1 MADGD
6 RYRKM
11 IGELAL
17 ERGLVDAGQLY
28 EALTQQA
35 RSRADGGSDRLLGQI
50 LVELGFL
57 TADQLQ
63 DLVEELFPPE
73 QNPESEQSVP
83 EEQ

>member
-1 MADGD
+1 MTDGD

-28 EALTQQA
+28 QALTHQA
-35 RSRADGGSDRLLGQI
+35 RSRDEGKGNKLLGQV
-50 LVELGFL
+50 LVELGFM

-63 DLVEELFPPE
+63 DLVEELYPPD
-73 QNPESEQSVP
+73 QNPEEEKGVP